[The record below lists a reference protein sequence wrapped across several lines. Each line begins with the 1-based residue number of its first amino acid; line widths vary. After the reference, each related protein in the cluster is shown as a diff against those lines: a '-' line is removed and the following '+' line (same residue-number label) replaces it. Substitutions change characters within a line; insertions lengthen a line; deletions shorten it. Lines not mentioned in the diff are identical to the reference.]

1 MRSDSADPAAWG
13 RIDHEKRPVPM
24 ILGRAVMP
32 GQSACAPSGTRTPN
46 PLIKRQ
52 IHPKSDLREPL
63 RGNDCVSV
71 SVCSRLPLSAP
82 VAVKFSCQTR
92 YPIARSGGVL
102 SSALL
107 VEAAGLSSGPLVEAA
122 GR

>member
-1 MRSDSADPAAWG
+1 MKIVLTYADLRKHG
-13 RIDHEKRPVPM
+13 
-24 ILGRAVMP
+24 
-32 GQSACAPSGTRTPN
+32 APSGTRTPN

-52 IHPKSDLREPL
+52 IQLEFDLREPL
-63 RGNDCVSV
+63 RSNGFVSA
-71 SVCSRLPLSAP
+71 SVCSRLPLSAF

-92 YPIARSGGVL
+92 YPVARSGAVL

-107 VEAAGLSSGPLVEAA
+107 VEAAGLLSGLLVEAA

>member
-1 MRSDSADPAAWG
+1 MKIILTYADL
-13 RIDHEKRPVPM
+13 RKH
-24 ILGRAVMP
+24 
-32 GQSACAPSGTRTPN
+32 SAPSGTRTPN

-52 IHPKSDLREPL
+52 IHPNYYLREPL
-63 RGNDCVSV
+63 RGNGCVSA
-71 SVCSRLPLSAP
+71 SVCSRLLLSAL